1 MKGKD
6 HDDRLEAGYSK
17 NRSQAWWRYGR
28 ASLAR
33 CLRRLAL
40 TMRSSPACPP
50 SSRALPVVRVAGRAG
65 MPPLQS
71 RHRMIARGMGRG
83 GRGGGFC
90 IFCPRSLSQIQQFP
104 HLVSQLTSRS
114 EPHLQLPTRLARPV
128 CSLPQRKGASQRP
141 LGQQMKLMATGQG
154 LNEAA
159 VPSVLFGRRWCRKLQ
174 TKQLQEDS
182 RPF

>member
-1 MKGKD
+1 M
-6 HDDRLEAGYSK
+6 LEAPCPHYEEQSCLPSEQQGP
-17 NRSQAWWRYGR
+17 
-28 ASLAR
+28 AR
-33 CLRRLAL
+33 CPSRR
-40 TMRSSPACPP
+40 ACRNAPTAEQT
-50 SSRALPVVRVAGRAG
+50 SNDRQGDG
-65 MPPLQS
+65 E
-71 RHRMIARGMGRG
+71 G
-83 GRGGGFC
+83 GEGGGFC